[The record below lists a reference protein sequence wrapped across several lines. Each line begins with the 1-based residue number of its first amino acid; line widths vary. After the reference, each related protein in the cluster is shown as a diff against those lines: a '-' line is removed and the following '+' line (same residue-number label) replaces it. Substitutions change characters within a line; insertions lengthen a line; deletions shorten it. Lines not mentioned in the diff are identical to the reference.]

1 MKNNSVV
8 FFTDHIE
15 KYTRLAEML
24 ESNVSLSV
32 CSYSS
37 ESSWEDIDFYSGRN
51 VCFVLDEIPEDK
63 NAVWIISKLF
73 EDNLFAEVP
82 ILFTSYDAMY
92 EFDKMGFASFAYDVL
107 PEPFDYEL
115 AYRRFLNIME
125 LRQLKFQ
132 IYNLTQIHTKRILN
146 QANKLKE
153 QSAKMQSMNYDLVEL
168 LVAAIESRDMES
180 GEHIKRIRYFTKAL
194 TESVMENCPEYG
206 ITKEQADFIY
216 YASSV
221 HDIGKIAIPDAIML
235 KPDRL
240 TPDEYEI
247 MKTHTTRG
255 YNLLNM
261 LDDISESN
269 QYFKYCQEICRY
281 HHERWDGR
289 GYPDGLKGD
298 DTPISAQIVALCDCY
313 DALTSNRPYKT
324 ALDHQDAVDLILN
337 GGCGVFSPQIIKS
350 FTSCLNEFAKIVEQ
364 FRNNPSESTDDNLF
378 RPIILP
384 ANTTVPVSPERISY
398 LNETEDRILSSHD
411 IVFDADIK
419 NGYFSVLRG
428 NWTIFFPYVPKNFTE
443 VISQCLKIC
452 HPADA
457 ARFASKVNLNFF
469 SELVKQGKDKTRI
482 EFRLIHNGVE
492 YLAVGV
498 IVFVVDDDRNLIGLN
513 GIFNIYDDEEIL
525 TDIKRGFGVTDT
537 LTGLSLQKQFEKD
550 VNSYIKSKPE
560 SKNILIHIDIDNM
573 SLCNNI
579 FGYEYGNT
587 LIKEFASKL
596 KGITSKNTILCKAAS
611 DKFMLF
617 VKDVVNQAEL
627 VVFIEN
633 LHNLLRKPYTT
644 ATESGEFTASMG
656 IARYPNDG
664 KDFKELYMAS
674 EYAAKTAKSNGQGS
688 YAFFNNT
695 MHMLSSMS
703 ADDPSDRGVRNEE
716 EYKPIFVPVIDARTN
731 ELICY
736 DYLPYSMY
744 NDSVCY
750 TTEAYYELNKNS
762 PNSKNLSILAIKTL
776 LFTMIKLKA
785 QGNNIPPVAVY
796 SMITSDDL
804 PSFVQELTSFT
815 TENDVKGV
823 DMTILLPQDI
833 LESVHINRLKSISD
847 HLRKIGFKF
856 GLYLLGSRYIHNGC
870 HSRDIFDRFVMK
882 SEYIEHSI
890 ASGSHLGYCAE
901 TLNLLGKFAKN
912 ITIPAIVGDYDRDVM
927 FEAGVSNF
935 SCIEQFVSGTDELIS
950 DFKKRTLRG
959 TEVSTTT
966 TRVSSMEPSIA
977 YHDILNSNLVWM
989 FYDIKKKRFS
999 VTPNAKRVLGFDFLE
1014 SNIQIG
1020 LTDIMSRLHPDDTTL
1035 FMEQISKVRMNLEV
1049 VSFDIRIRPTAA
1061 STDYITLGLMVLAA
1075 TDESG
1080 AQVRYQCAISK
1091 KS

>member
-24 ESNVSLSV
+24 QSNANLSI

-37 ESSWEDIDFYSGRN
+37 ESSWEDVDFYSGRN
-51 VCFVLDEIPEDK
+51 VCFVLDSMPQDK
-63 NAVWIISKLF
+63 SAVWIISKLF
-73 EDNLFAEVP
+73 DDNLFAEVP
-82 ILFTSYDAMY
+82 ILFTTYDAMY

-115 AYRRFLNIME
+115 AYRRFLNIIE

-153 QSAKMQSMNYDLVEL
+153 QSAKMQTMNYDLVEL

-180 GEHIKRIRYFTKAL
+180 GQHIKRIRFFTKAL
-194 TESVMENCPEYG
+194 TDSVMENCPEYG
-206 ITKEQADFIY
+206 ITKEQAEFIY

-240 TPDEYEI
+240 TPDEFEI

-261 LDDISESN
+261 LDGISESN

-298 DTPISAQIVALCDCY
+298 ETPISAQIVALCDCY

-324 ALDHQDAVDLILN
+324 ALEHQDAVDLILN
-337 GGCGVFSPQIIKS
+337 GGCGVFSPQILKS
-350 FTSCLNEFAKIVEQ
+350 FNACLSEFAKIVNE
-364 FRNNPSESTDDNLF
+364 FKNEKGDMDDHEVL

-384 ANTTVPVSPERISY
+384 QKAVDDSPERVSRI
-398 LNETEDRILSSHD
+398 NETEDRILSSHD

-428 NWTIFFPYVPKNFTE
+428 NWTTFFPYVPKNFTE
-443 VISQCLKIC
+443 VIQQCLKIC

-457 ARFASKVNLNFF
+457 ARFAAKVNLHSF
-469 SELVKQGKDKTRI
+469 SELAKQGKEKTRI
-482 EFRLIHNGVE
+482 EFRVINEGVE
-492 YLAVGV
+492 YLAVGL
-498 IVFVVDDDRNLIGLN
+498 IIFITDDDKNLIGIN
-513 GIFNIYDDEEIL
+513 GIFNIYNDEEIL
-525 TDIKRGFGVTDT
+525 SDIKRGFGVTDA

-550 VNSYIKSKPE
+550 VNSFIKINPKSK
-560 SKNILIHIDIDNM
+560 NMLIHIDIDNM

-579 FGYEYGNT
+579 FGYEYGNA

-596 KGITSKNTILCKAAS
+596 KGITSKNTIICKAAG

-617 VKDVVNQAEL
+617 VKNITNQAEL

-633 LHNLLRKPYTT
+633 LHNILKKPYST
-644 ATESGEFTASMG
+644 ATESGVFTASMG

-664 KDFKELYMAS
+664 KDFKTLSIAA
-674 EYAAKTAKSNGQGS
+674 EYAAKTAKINGSGS
-688 YAFFNNT
+688 YAFFNNAMQSLT
-695 MHMLSSMS
+695 NITS
-703 ADDPSDRGVRNEE
+703 EE
-716 EYKPIFVPVIDARTN
+716 HHGKSKGNDEEFQPTFVPVVDARTN

-736 DYLPYSMY
+736 DYIPFSVY

-750 TTEAYYELNKNS
+750 STEAYYEMNKNS
-762 PNSKNLSILAIKTL
+762 VNSKNLSILSIKTL
-776 LFTMIKLKA
+776 LFTMIKLKRD
-785 QGNNIPPVAVY
+785 GNDIPPVAVY
-796 SMITSDDL
+796 SMITGDDL
-804 PSFVQELTSFT
+804 PSFVQELTTFT
-815 TENDVKGV
+815 TENDVAGV
-823 DMTILLPQDI
+823 DMCILFPQDI
-833 LESVHINRLKSISD
+833 LETIHVSRLKSYSEYL
-847 HLRKIGFKF
+847 HKIGFKM
-856 GLYLLGSRYIHNGC
+856 GLYLLGSRYIHNRC
-870 HSRDIFDRFVMK
+870 HTRGVFDRFVMK

-901 TLNLLGKFAKN
+901 TLNVLGKFVKD
-912 ITIPAIVGDYDRDVM
+912 ITIPTNVSDYDRMIM
-927 FEAGVSNF
+927 FNGGVSKF
-935 SCIEQFVSGTDELIS
+935 SCLDKSVSGPEELIN
-950 DFKKRTLRG
+950 DFKKRALRNPVEG
-959 TEVSTTT
+959 LVEDKVIA
-966 TRVSSMEPSIA
+966 MEPAIA

-989 FYDIKKKRFS
+989 FYDIQKKRFS
-999 VTPNAKRVLGFDFLE
+999 VTPNAKKILGFDFLE
-1014 SNIQIG
+1014 TNEPIG
-1020 LTDIMSRLHPDDTTL
+1020 LTEIMGRIHPEDAPV
-1035 FMEQISKVRMNLEV
+1035 FMEQITKVRMNQDV
-1049 VSFDIRIRPTAA
+1049 VSFDLRFLPSRK
-1061 STDYITLGLMVLAA
+1061 SKDYITLSLMLLAA
-1075 TDESG
+1075 TDETG

>member
-15 KYTRLAEML
+15 KYNRLAEML
-24 ESNVSLSV
+24 ESNANLSI
-32 CSYSS
+32 CNYSS
-37 ESSWEDIDFYSGRN
+37 ESSWEDVDFYSGRN
-51 VCFVLDEIPEDK
+51 VCFVLDEMPEDK
-63 NAVWIISKLF
+63 SAIWIISKLF
-73 EDNLFAEVP
+73 EDNLFAEIP
-82 ILFTSYDAMY
+82 ILFTTYDAMY

-115 AYRRFLNIME
+115 AYRRFLNIIE

-153 QSAKMQSMNYDLVEL
+153 QSAKMQAMNYDLVEL

-180 GEHIKRIRYFTKAL
+180 GEHIKRIRFFTKAL
-194 TESVMENCPEYG
+194 TDSVMENCPEYG
-206 ITKEQADFIY
+206 ITKEQAEFIY

-261 LDDISESN
+261 LDGISETN
-269 QYFKYCQEICRY
+269 QYFKYCQEICKY

-289 GYPDGLKGD
+289 GYPEGLKGD

-313 DALTSNRPYKT
+313 DALTSNRPYKS

-337 GGCGVFSPQIIKS
+337 GGCGAFSPQIIKS
-350 FTSCLNEFAKIVEQ
+350 FNSCLHIFAKIVNDFKNQPAEK
-364 FRNNPSESTDDNLF
+364 SEDDKF
-378 RPIILP
+378 KPIILP
-384 ANTTVPVSPERISY
+384 ANTKVSDSPERISH
-398 LNETEDRILSSHD
+398 LNKTEERIISSHD

-428 NWTIFFPYVPKNFTE
+428 NWKTFFPYVPKNFTE

-457 ARFASKVNLNFF
+457 ARFAAKVNLNSF
-469 SELVKQGKDKTRI
+469 SELAKQGKDKTRI
-482 EFRLIHNGVE
+482 EFRVVNNGIE
-492 YLAVGV
+492 YLAVGL
-498 IVFVVDDDRNLIGLN
+498 IIFVTDENKNLIGLN
-513 GIFNIYDDEEIL
+513 GIFNIYNDEEIL
-525 TDIKRGFGVTDT
+525 SDIKRGFGVTDT

-550 VNSYIKSKPE
+550 VNSYVKNNPK

-611 DKFMLF
+611 DKFLLF

-627 VVFIEN
+627 VIFIEN
-633 LHNLLRKPYTT
+633 LHKLLKKPYTT

-664 KDFKELYMAS
+664 KDFKSLSIAS
-674 EYAAKTAKSNGQGS
+674 EYAAKTAKTNGPGS

-695 MHMLSSMS
+695 MQTLTSFSSDEYS
-703 ADDPSDRGVRNEE
+703 GRKNGGDDD
-716 EYKPIFVPVIDARTN
+716 YQPIFVPVIDARTN

-736 DYLPYSMY
+736 DYLPYAMY
-744 NDSVCY
+744 NNSVCY
-750 TTEAYYELNKNS
+750 TTEAYYEMNKNS
-762 PNSKNLSILAIKTL
+762 ANSKNLSVLSIKTL
-776 LFTMIKLKA
+776 LFTMINLKS
-785 QGNNIPPVAVY
+785 QGHKIPPVAVY
-796 SMITSDDL
+796 SMITADDL

-815 TENDVKGV
+815 TENDVSGV
-823 DMTILLPQDI
+823 DMCILFPQDI
-833 LESVHINRLKSISD
+833 LETIHVSRLKSYSEYL
-847 HLRKIGFKF
+847 HKIGFKF
-856 GLYLLGSRYIHNGC
+856 GLYLLGSRYIHNRC
-870 HSRDIFDRFVMK
+870 HTRGIFDRFVMK

-901 TLNLLGKFAKN
+901 TLNVLGKFVKD
-912 ITIPAIVGDYDRDVM
+912 ITIPTIVGDYDRGIM
-927 FEAGVSNF
+927 FDAGVSSF
-935 SCIEQFVSGTDELIS
+935 SCIEQSVSGTEDLIA
-950 DFKKRTLRG
+950 DYKKRSLR
-959 TEVSTTT
+959 TYEEKASSY
-966 TRVSSMEPSIA
+966 VSSLEPSIA

-989 FYDIKKKRFS
+989 FYDIQKKRFS
-999 VTPNAKRVLGFDFLE
+999 VTPNAKAVLGFDFLE
-1014 SNIQIG
+1014 SNETFG
-1020 LTDIMSRLHPDDTTL
+1020 LTDLMLRIHPEDATL
-1035 FMEQISKVRMNLEV
+1035 FMEQISKVRMNQEV
-1049 VSFDIRIRPTAA
+1049 VSFDLRILPTK
-1061 STDYITLGLMVLAA
+1061 SSKKYMTLGLMILAA

-1080 AQVRYQCAISK
+1080 AQVRYQCAIAK